1 MALPLASDPNFV
13 RVRMLLAY
21 DGTDFMGWQKQP
33 QTDQTFQGQLEKILT
48 KIYDQPISVV
58 GSGRT
63 DRGVHALNQWA
74 HCDLPKTRDLSKLK
88 YRLQRMTPSALVVKR
103 LEEAPSDFHAQI
115 SAESKTYIYRI
126 YNQPRPNPFRDRF
139 SWQYHKPLDVEYLQ
153 RISDLLIGSHDFAC
167 FQSKGT
173 EVSSTIREITE
184 SRWFMK
190 KKGLLVYQIQ
200 GSGFL
205 KQMVRNIMATLIA
218 LHEKKASESEFLKIL
233 SSQNRQLVPAPAPA
247 QGLFLAQVRYP
258 KDLDN
263 KCRKL

>member
-1 MALPLASDPNFV
+1 MALPLASDPQKT
-13 RVRMLLAY
+13 RVRLLLAY

-33 QTDQTFQGQLEKILT
+33 QTDKTFQGLLEKILT
-48 KIYDQPISVV
+48 QIYDQPIAVI

-74 HCDLPKTRDLSKLK
+74 HCDLPNTRDLSKLK
-88 YRLQRMTPSALVVKR
+88 YKLQRMTPSDLVIKR
-103 LEEAPSDFHAQI
+103 VEEAPSDFHAQI
-115 SAESKTYIYRI
+115 SAVDKTYIYRI
-126 YNQPRPNPFRDRF
+126 YNRPRPNPFINRYT
-139 SWQYHKPLDVEYLQ
+139 WPIHKPLDIEYLQ
-153 RISDLLIGSHDFAC
+153 EMAKLLIGTHDFSS

-173 EVSSTIREITE
+173 LVSTPVREIFQ
-184 SRWFMK
+184 SQWIK
-190 KKGLLVYQIQ
+190 GQKGLLTYKIQ

-218 LHEKKASESEFLKIL
+218 LHEKKAPPQELIRIL

-247 QGLFLAQVRYP
+247 QGLFLAQVNYP